1 MNNPSISCLPFEGG
15 KLYEDRNIVVHGFES
30 GTFILEEGTYFVFV
44 TKGMIWYNG
53 DTPLKA
59 GMYASLN
66 VGILRT
72 DFGSR
77 AMLIQDKRYHGMKM
91 FGGPL
96 EMQGRLRYIDGC
108 TDSLLIPPVR
118 KGDPCLN
125 HLHFPSGIDQTMHTH
140 PSVRIGLVN
149 RGQGECIT
157 PWEKIP
163 LFPGMVFIIHPENG
177 KHYRGHPVGS
187 HCFRTSSSKMDV
199 VAWHPDSDY
208 GPTDEVHPM
217 INKTIVGGVSASNL
231 KEIHTRYA

>member
-1 MNNPSISCLPFEGG
+1 MNNPSFTCLPFESG
-15 KLYEDRNIVVHGFES
+15 KLYEENKIVVYGYDS

-44 TKGMIWYNG
+44 TKGVIWFN
-53 DTPLKA
+53 DIPLKA
-59 GMYASLN
+59 GMYACLN

-77 AMLIQDKRYHGMKM
+77 AILIQDKRYYGMKM

-125 HLHFPSGIDQTMHTH
+125 HLHFPAGIDQTMHTH
-140 PSVRIGLVN
+140 PSVRIGYVY

-177 KHYRGHPVGS
+177 EMHKGHPVGS
-187 HCFRTSSSKMDV
+187 HCFRTIRHKMDV
-199 VAWHPDSDY
+199 VAFHPNSDF
-208 GPTDEVHPM
+208 GPTDEDHPM
-217 INKTIVGGVSASNL
+217 IMQTLVDGVSASKI
-231 KEIHTRYA
+231 KEIQTRYA